1 MWAST
6 WSPAEW
12 IGFFRAICQWAWSRK
27 SRRAAVSTGAVRPA
41 ANLQRLEE
49 VIVLLTLHPLEQ
61 KKEPPAASGGS
72 RQEHRWDC
80 RGDSMMNDAFDLRLA
95 ETHIEVHKFRS
106 GAIVAATFLSLI
118 LQVFVPVYIPK
129 FAVLDLPLIVTIILG

>member
-1 MWAST
+1 MWASM
-6 WSPAEW
+6 WSPAN
-12 IGFFRAICQWAWSRK
+12 GSHFSRAICRSVWSRNPNCAAI
-27 SRRAAVSTGAVRPA
+27 STSTRAAA

-61 KKEPPAASGGS
+61 KKEPAGPPAEAAGKSNW
-72 RQEHRWDC
+72 WDC

-106 GAIVAATFLSLI
+106 GAIVAATFLS
-118 LQVFVPVYIPK
+118 
-129 FAVLDLPLIVTIILG
+129 